1 MSSNTV
7 TFDLNGNTIDDTF
20 VSHSEHNV
28 INNSSS
34 TSSTSTSSTS
44 TYENNLLIQ
53 FDDDNLLH
61 DNLLKGISALGWDNP
76 SPIQQRVIPV
86 LLDNFDILAQAQSG
100 TGKTGSFS
108 ISAIQKLLT
117 INDKNSKVLILSPT
131 KELAEQTYKIIK
143 DLGHSCPNITCNKFI
158 GGVSKRID
166 YDNLNTNGTNIL
178 SGTPGRIL
186 DLLTTSIL
194 ESKDIVLIIIDE
206 ADEMLSKDFEDT
218 LKKIVRSLNH
228 DVQIALVSATVP
240 DRIVN
245 LSELIL
251 NKHRKKIIKM
261 NNSDLTLEGIQQFYI
276 CMEKDED
283 KFDAL
288 EDLYKSFTFGQVVIF
303 CCTIDRVNFLD
314 NYMKE
319 RNHTVD
325 SIHGNMSQEER
336 QTAMKKFRSG
346 TSKVL
351 ISTDLIARGIDVQQV
366 SIVFNFD
373 MPLGKENY
381 IHRIGRSGRYG
392 RKGLAISFV
401 MEDELPC
408 INELETLY
416 ETEIPPLPTEYNN
429 IFGN

>member
-1 MSSNTV
+1 MG
-7 TFDLNGNTIDDTF
+7 DDDDLLHEHLLNGIA
-20 VSHSEHNV
+20 
-28 INNSSS
+28 
-34 TSSTSTSSTS
+34 
-44 TYENNLLIQ
+44 
-53 FDDDNLLH
+53 
-61 DNLLKGISALGWDNP
+61 ALGWNNP

-131 KELAEQTYKIIK
+131 KELAEQTYKIIQ
-143 DLGHSCPNITCNKFI
+143 DLEYYCPNIMCNKFT
-158 GGVSKRID
+158 GGVDRRVDFK
-166 YDNLNTNGTNIL
+166 NLEKGTNIL

-186 DLLTTSIL
+186 DLLTLKRL

-206 ADEMLSKDFEDT
+206 ADEMLSKDFEAD

-228 DVQIALVSATVP
+228 DVQIALISATVP
-240 DRIVN
+240 DQIVN
-245 LSELIL
+245 LSEAIL
-251 NKHRKKIIKM
+251 NKNRKKIIKM
-261 NNSDLTLEGIQQFYI
+261 NNSELTLEGIQQFHI
-276 CMEKDED
+276 CMQKDED
-283 KFDAL
+283 KFEVL
-288 EDLYKSFTFGQVVIF
+288 EDLYKSFTFGQVVVF
-303 CCTIDRVNFLD
+303 CSTIERVIFLD

-336 QTAMKKFRSG
+336 QTAMGKFRLG
-346 TSKVL
+346 TSKIL

-373 MPLGKENY
+373 MPLEKETY

-392 RKGLAISFV
+392 RKGFAISFV
-401 MEDELPC
+401 MQDQLPY
-408 INELETLY
+408 INEIEKWY
-416 ETEIPPLPTEYNN
+416 ETEIPPLPIEYELK
-429 IFGN
+429 